1 MIENVRLSVEDEAK
15 AAAYHA
21 LQNERLTSLPFM
33 RSYLNETMALFGDD
47 PWPYGIERNRKTL
60 ESFLQFAFEQG
71 VCRRLLSVD
80 TLFPDEVQ
88 VSFRI

>member
-1 MIENVRLSVEDEAK
+1 MSNDLRRETARVTASFFPLPWVADQLQ
-15 AAAYHA
+15 AAR
-21 LQNERLTSLPFM
+21 E
-33 RSYLNETMALFGDD
+33 LFGDD

-80 TLFPDEVQ
+80 TLFRDEVQ